1 MIEFKTSYSWGVSGA
16 LYLQPALVEV
26 ISDLRIILVS
36 KTYFKNV
43 ERMVLYCRET
53 VNRVRLGTKQ
63 H

>member
-1 MIEFKTSYSWGVSGA
+1 MIESNLSYSRGVSGA

-43 ERMVLYCRET
+43 DKMVLYCREAA
-53 VNRVRLGTKQ
+53 NRVRLGTKQ